1 MAYYVP
7 STVLENVKNHFSSG
21 ETAGVVSVIF
31 NNSLFWG
38 HKKGKKAQ
46 IPKTSLISSWNRPVW
61 A

>member
-1 MAYYVP
+1 MLVMAYYVP

-46 IPKTSLISSWNRPVW
+46 IPKTSLISS
-61 A
+61 